1 MGLKCWTKGEHQIS
15 KLQLQLECVCV
26 LHSVWNSISLM
37 EAEHANCHHSL
48 LTLPSANLAATSK
61 VAHSC
66 MHHILSLQQYCIEGI
81 FQHIETVQY
90 VATVQTLLQYV
101 ATPTSLQYCSVAK
114 LQQCKNFN
122 HLVHAPSGLS
132 GREQALWAKQM
143 HVMADWGVM
152 RPICCATSVPSPSH
166 LIKICMPD
174 RNGYLAKSRCC
185 LIILSAVPYQGSEFL
200 FKFQSNLFQL
210 TCFGTLLAQQ
220 SLVVSI
226 TSWTS
231 F

>member
-15 KLQLQLECVCV
+15 KLQLQLVYVHCTRYEIPSV
-26 LHSVWNSISLM
+26 LWRQSMPIAITHFSHFPRQTWRQ
-37 EAEHANCHHSL
+37 
-48 LTLPSANLAATSK
+48 LPKSHIAACITSYLCNNIVLREYSNMLK
-61 VAHSC
+61 QYN
-66 MHHILSLQQYCIEGI
+66 MLQQYKHCYSML
-81 FQHIETVQY
+81 QH
-90 VATVQTLLQYV
+90 LQV
-101 ATPTSLQYCSVAK
+101 CSVAA
-114 LQQCKNFN
+114 LQNWCKNFN
-122 HLVHAPSGLS
+122 HLVHASSGLS

-152 RPICCATSVPSPSH
+152 RPICCVTSVPSPSH

-210 TCFGTLLAQQ
+210 TCFGTLHAQLLQ
-220 SLVVSI
+220 SLVVSR
-226 TSWTS
+226 TFWTS